1 MNQLTFPIP
10 AEIVAQMLPQKAPFV
25 LVSEILSLSETSCTT
40 SFSIP
45 ENHVLVFD
53 GKLSA
58 AGLME
63 NIAQSC
69 AAMMG
74 AAGQAKGE
82 APKVGFIGDI
92 RNFNCSLLPAA
103 GEKIATTITIE
114 NQIFD
119 VTMIAG
125 AVFLNKEKI
134 ADCQMKIFVKD
145 KAA

>member
-1 MNQLTFPIP
+1 MNTLSFPI
-10 AEIVAQMLPQKAPFV
+10 AADIVAQMLPQKEPFV
-25 LVSEILSLSETSCTT
+25 LVSEILNLNETSCTT

-58 AGLME
+58 AGLIE

-82 APKVGFIGDI
+82 SPKVGFIGDI
-92 RNFNCSLLPAA
+92 RNFNCEELPPANNT
-103 GEKIATTITIE
+103 IQTSITIE

-119 VTMIAG
+119 VTMISG
-125 AVFLNKEKI
+125 NVFLRGKKI
-134 ADCQMKIFVKD
+134 ASCQMKIFVKE
-145 KAA
+145 KVS

>member
-25 LVSEILSLSETSCTT
+25 LVSAILSLSETSCTT
-40 SFSIP
+40 TFSIP

-74 AAGQAKGE
+74 AAGQEKGE

-92 RNFNCSLLPAA
+92 RNFNCTLLPTA
-103 GEKIATTITIE
+103 GENIKTIITIE

-119 VTMIAG
+119 VSMIAG
-125 AVFLNKEKI
+125 TVFFNNEKI